1 MSDFKRLGCGINCP
15 THTGFTD
22 CEGAPILSNASLAT
36 CADLEK
42 LDPDKPVEPSEYCPS
57 VRMSCAGSYGYGF
70 APDDNRDPAATVEV
84 KDCDDNVV
92 CYIYPTSAAGH
103 TIAIKCC
110 DGVLVGYSANAS
122 QCACPCD
129 IPEATVVT
137 ITGTQASGKVI
148 ATVSVNGTPTVI
160 KETVTTLKSL
170 SYNKATAVLTA
181 VYTDENGAD
190 ISKTTSIVSQAT
202 AFINGTNPATATIF
216 SLITPPTVN
225 DNTLKNNEDYVY
237 VGTDGTYWIWNGT
250 AYVGAPVPA
259 ATTEWLV
266 AGTTVDAKGDKVNK
280 IARTGWVTI
289 GQNIV
294 PTTALDVY
302 RTTPEAYSVVSRFL
316 NPSNKVVGNS
326 TQFNFGAAQETGN
339 CGDFRFVYA
348 GNNSGSNR
356 VDIGFSGYAS
366 PTASLLVN
374 GRMGVRQV
382 NPNSTFHVNGSF
394 ATPITMSPGAV
405 TLTEF
410 HHTLL
415 LSSPGTAQSLPSASG
430 IDGREYII
438 KNTSGGNITVTGFI
452 DSSTSNT
459 ITIPSKGSR
468 KFKAFSGQWFIVG
481 GYL

>member
-1 MSDFKRLGCGINCP
+1 
-15 THTGFTD
+15 
-22 CEGAPILSNASLAT
+22 
-36 CADLEK
+36 
-42 LDPDKPVEPSEYCPS
+42 
-57 VRMSCAGSYGYGF
+57 
-70 APDDNRDPAATVEV
+70 
-84 KDCDDNVV
+84 
-92 CYIYPTSAAGH
+92 
-103 TIAIKCC
+103 
-110 DGVLVGYSANAS
+110 LVGYSANAS

-302 RTTPEAYSVVSRFL
+302 RTTPEAYSVVARFL